1 MIENVIKRDGTIEPF
16 DAEKITRW
24 AEWASPHAQ
33 MKRVWPSVVVKVV
46 SRFDGNLTS
55 SKLQESLIE
64 GFLELETDSAYLT
77 AGALYAAHHR
87 KTLYGEQIPT
97 LWEVHQNMR
106 ADNLIRDMGYSK
118 EDYAILNAA
127 MKHER
132 DFYVRHYSLLHI
144 RNKYSIKNRVTG
156 KEYETQQFVYM
167 RMAMAIYEHE
177 PEGNARLADVIA
189 QYEVLSKKKLSAPTP
204 NYVNFATY
212 LRSYASCC
220 LYVYGDTGESLAA
233 AEHITYM
240 MTLASAGLGF
250 NLMTRSIADP
260 VRGGLISHQGKLPYL
275 RSAGANSKANLQN
288 GRGGA
293 GNAYVTIFDPEVIK
307 ILQLRDVRS
316 TDQNQNRDLHYS
328 IIFNNFYWKCLAENR
343 DIFSWNIYTAP
354 TLHELFYNASS
365 EEFEKEY
372 NRLEADETFKKKYID
387 IRYLHRIYN
396 NAESNNGVIYRL
408 NINEVNRH
416 TPLNEPI
423 YSSNLCVA
431 PETTILTDK
440 GHETIASLAGQEV
453 TIWNGEQWSTVTVV
467 KTGEDQELWKV
478 KLSNNR
484 ELDCTPYHKWYVVDG
499 YNKPAREV
507 RTHELVEGMKLIKFE
522 APVIEG
528 ENIFSNAYTN
538 GFFTGDGTQ
547 LYNGKARIYLYGDK
561 VLLKDEFGEDVQWR
575 VNKSTDRLEAEFT
588 NLYPKWTI
596 PNPTHRIQD
605 RLDWFAGLLDAD
617 GTVHRNGTN
626 EALVLSSNNREF
638 LLSVSS
644 LLQTLG
650 VQSKVSLANEGGMRK
665 MPLNDGTGL
674 YGDFYCLPLYRLLLT
689 SVATQKLIQ
698 LGLVT
703 KRLKVEVREPQRS
716 AEQFVTV
723 KSVEDLGRR
732 DDTYCVTEPLR
743 NMAVFN
749 GILTGQCMEI
759 MEHTK
764 PYDSVIDLYKE
775 EDHGRGEVALCNLAA
790 INVAEIESDEDYAEV
805 MYRAYKMIDYAILRT
820 QYILPHV
827 GYTAKKRMYA
837 AVGLMNLAYEMAR
850 NHYSY
855 SSEEGRQFMHE
866 VAERHTYFAIQASLR
881 ISRERGLAPWINRT
895 KWVDGWTPVK
905 TYNRNLDKIQKFEYR
920 YDWDEVSKQIKENG
934 GLAHSLLI
942 AHMPGEASSKALGA
956 SNCIYPVRDLILTK
970 TDNNIVTRWSAPGGD
985 DPLVNYESAWDMDE
999 RDQII
1004 MYAIFNKWSDQGV
1017 SADRWRI
1024 ADNDTTFKSSDII
1037 ENDLLAATL
1046 GVRSLYYLNTNT
1058 SNNVDINK
1066 VRRIVDDGS
1075 DEEVCESCTM

>member
-423 YSSNLCVA
+423 YSSNLC
-431 PETTILTDK
+431 
-440 GHETIASLAGQEV
+440 
-453 TIWNGEQWSTVTVV
+453 
-467 KTGEDQELWKV
+467 
-478 KLSNNR
+478 
-484 ELDCTPYHKWYVVDG
+484 
-499 YNKPAREV
+499 
-507 RTHELVEGMKLIKFE
+507 
-522 APVIEG
+522 
-528 ENIFSNAYTN
+528 
-538 GFFTGDGTQ
+538 
-547 LYNGKARIYLYGDK
+547 
-561 VLLKDEFGEDVQWR
+561 
-575 VNKSTDRLEAEFT
+575 
-588 NLYPKWTI
+588 
-596 PNPTHRIQD
+596 
-605 RLDWFAGLLDAD
+605 
-617 GTVHRNGTN
+617 
-626 EALVLSSNNREF
+626 
-638 LLSVSS
+638 
-644 LLQTLG
+644 
-650 VQSKVSLANEGGMRK
+650 
-665 MPLNDGTGL
+665 
-674 YGDFYCLPLYRLLLT
+674 
-689 SVATQKLIQ
+689 
-698 LGLVT
+698 
-703 KRLKVEVREPQRS
+703 
-716 AEQFVTV
+716 
-723 KSVEDLGRR
+723 
-732 DDTYCVTEPLR
+732 
-743 NMAVFN
+743 
-749 GILTGQCMEI
+749 MEI

>member
-46 SRFDGNLTS
+46 SRFDGDLTS
-55 SKLQESLIE
+55 SKLQEALIE

-97 LWEVHQNMR
+97 LWEVHERMR
-106 ADNLIRDMGYSK
+106 DDNLIRNMGYSK

-127 MKHER
+127 LKHER

-167 RMAMAIYEHE
+167 RMAMAIYEHD
-177 PEGNARLADVIA
+177 PEGNQRLADVIA
-189 QYEVLSKKKLSAPTP
+189 QYEVFSKKKLSAPTP

-250 NLMTRSIADP
+250 NLMTRSITDP

-307 ILQLRDVRS
+307 IMQLRDVRS

-343 DIFSWNIYTAP
+343 DIFTWNIHTAP
-354 TLHELFYNASS
+354 KLHELFYKDSS

-372 NRLEADETFKKKYID
+372 NRLEADDTFVKKYVD
-387 IRYLHRIYN
+387 IRYLHRVYN
-396 NAESNNGVIYRL
+396 NAESNNGVVYRL
-408 NINEVNRH
+408 NINEANRH

-423 YSSNLCVA
+423 YSSNLC
-431 PETTILTDK
+431 
-440 GHETIASLAGQEV
+440 
-453 TIWNGEQWSTVTVV
+453 
-467 KTGEDQELWKV
+467 
-478 KLSNNR
+478 
-484 ELDCTPYHKWYVVDG
+484 
-499 YNKPAREV
+499 
-507 RTHELVEGMKLIKFE
+507 
-522 APVIEG
+522 
-528 ENIFSNAYTN
+528 
-538 GFFTGDGTQ
+538 
-547 LYNGKARIYLYGDK
+547 
-561 VLLKDEFGEDVQWR
+561 
-575 VNKSTDRLEAEFT
+575 
-588 NLYPKWTI
+588 
-596 PNPTHRIQD
+596 
-605 RLDWFAGLLDAD
+605 
-617 GTVHRNGTN
+617 
-626 EALVLSSNNREF
+626 
-638 LLSVSS
+638 
-644 LLQTLG
+644 
-650 VQSKVSLANEGGMRK
+650 
-665 MPLNDGTGL
+665 
-674 YGDFYCLPLYRLLLT
+674 
-689 SVATQKLIQ
+689 
-698 LGLVT
+698 
-703 KRLKVEVREPQRS
+703 
-716 AEQFVTV
+716 
-723 KSVEDLGRR
+723 
-732 DDTYCVTEPLR
+732 
-743 NMAVFN
+743 
-749 GILTGQCMEI
+749 MEI

-764 PYDSVIDLYKE
+764 PYESVVDLYKE

-790 INVAEIESDEDYAEV
+790 VNIAEIESDEDYEEV

-837 AVGLMNLAYEMAR
+837 AVGLMNLAYVMAQ

-855 SSEEGRQFMHE
+855 STEEGRQFMHE

-881 ISRERGLAPWINRT
+881 ISRERGLAPWIDRT
-895 KWVDGWTPVK
+895 KWVDGWTPMK

-920 YDWDEVSKQIKENG
+920 YDWDAVSEQIKQNG
-934 GLAHSLLI
+934 GLAHSLLV

-956 SNCIYPVRDLILTK
+956 ANCIYPVRDLILTK

-985 DPLVNYESAWDMDE
+985 DPLVRYESAWEMEE

-1004 MYAIFNKWSDQGV
+1004 MYAIFNKWSDQGA

-1024 ADNDTTFKSSDII
+1024 ADNDTTFKSSEVI
-1037 ENDLLAATL
+1037 ENDLLAASL
-1046 GVRSLYYLNTNT
+1046 GVRSFYYLNTNT

-1066 VRRIVDDGS
+1066 VRRLVDDGS
-1075 DEEVCESCTM
+1075 DDEVCESCTM